1 VRGSL
6 FWHCLSTT
14 AVNGGV
20 FWSNARITN
29 RKNGSRN
36 WKNKKRKTPKKSG
49 KSIKIETL
57 QKATSLCWMTSCKTK
72 SRRARPCRNWLISC
86 FPLLWASRLVCPT
99 NQEAASLFPHR
110 SKHLFRRPPLTTAG
124 RGGVFHAS
132 PFVVA
137 GASLTNKKQ
146 SSVELGN
153 SDGARKGLCP
163 TFRLPVGRRRGR
175 KKAATHPR
183 C

>member
-1 VRGSL
+1 MRGSL

-72 SRRARPCRNWLISC
+72 SRRARPCRNRFISC
-86 FPLLWASRLVCPT
+86 FPLLCASRLICPT

-110 SKHLFRRPPLTTAG
+110 SKHLFRRPADNSGT
-124 RGGVFHAS
+124 RRQAS
-132 PFVVA
+132 TLPI
-137 GASLTNKKQ
+137 GCGWCIASQIRKK
-146 SSVELGN
+146 SNVELEQRR
-153 SDGARKGLCP
+153 RKRRLCP

-175 KKAATHPR
+175 KKAATHPT